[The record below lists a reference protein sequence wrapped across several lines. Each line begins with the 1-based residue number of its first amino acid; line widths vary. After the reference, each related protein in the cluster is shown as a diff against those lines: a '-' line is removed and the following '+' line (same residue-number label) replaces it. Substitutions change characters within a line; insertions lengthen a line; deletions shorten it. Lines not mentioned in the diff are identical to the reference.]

1 MPFKG
6 NGANIILVQFQGS
19 SWRVC
24 LPDGWERFTEIHY
37 CCSPVH
43 LQPAAYLEYL
53 VIRNRSLFSV
63 LLSFANPPLHFP
75 IERNYI

>member
-19 SWRVC
+19 SWRIC

-53 VIRNRSLFSV
+53 VIRNRSLFCV
-63 LLSFANPPLHFP
+63 LLSFANPPF
-75 IERNYI
+75 IFQ